1 MKWIKINKKIYEKS
15 TMPKNDKLNNSE
27 IEIFK
32 SSNNIK
38 VVDILTK
45 VKFENS
51 KKLQKFHGNQLKIL
65 FQ

>member
-51 KKLQKFHGNQLKIL
+51 KKLQKFQGNQLKIL